1 VIDGRV
7 VERGMPASATRAVRS
22 IVLTV
27 LATLLES
34 GSAGAQVTSLSFTGS
49 LAMPTSVFAQSFVLS
64 APSALTI
71 QTWGFGGGVN
81 SAATAIPPGG
91 FASTVALFSGVGGTA
106 SIVASAGNPA
116 TSAVT
121 LTSFAPNGAAGTVT
135 IGNGAG
141 SVVTGD
147 SRLVLGA
154 LPAGAYTLVLTNAGY
169 TPYAVNPGPPNS
181 LIQDGFG
188 DLTGG
193 VFQTCNITAD
203 GTTTCVTPSAN
214 FAVDVVAPSPVLLSD
229 SDSDGVPD
237 VSDNCPTVANA
248 SQTDTD
254 GDGVGDA
261 CDNCVSIANARVT
274 PDAASYLVSNPWA
287 TLTGGQRDDDHDG
300 YGNKCDAK
308 FPGTAGAIVGA
319 ADLGQF
325 RASNGKPRTGD
336 TCGTSG
342 TEPCAIF
349 DLDETGAVIN
359 SGDLGVF
366 RSLNGKAPGPKCAS
380 CPLTCQAGTAGSC
393 N

>member
-1 VIDGRV
+1 
-7 VERGMPASATRAVRS
+7 MPSSATKTVRS
-22 IVLTV
+22 IVFAI
-27 LATLLES
+27 LATLVAS
-34 GSAGAQVTSLSFTGS
+34 RSAGAQVTSLSFAGS
-49 LAMPTSVFAQSFVLS
+49 LATPTSVFAQSFVLS

-71 QTWGFGGGVN
+71 QTWGFGGGTN
-81 SAATAIPPGG
+81 SAGTAIAAGG
-91 FASTVALFSGVGGTA
+91 FAPTVCLFSGFGGTA
-106 SIVASAGNPA
+106 SIVESAGNPA

-135 IGNGAG
+135 IGSG
-141 SVVTGD
+141 SGSIVTGD
-147 SRLVLGA
+147 SRLVLGV
-154 LPAGAYTLVLTNAGY
+154 LPAGVYTLVLTNAGY

-181 LIQDGFG
+181 LIQDDFG

-193 VFQTCNITAD
+193 VFQTCNTTAD
-203 GTTTCVTPSAN
+203 GTTTCVTPTAN

-261 CDNCVSIANARVT
+261 CDNCVNVANPLV
-274 PDAASYLVSNPWA
+274 AANYLALNPWA

-300 YGNKCDAK
+300 FGNKCDAK
-308 FPGTAGAIVGA
+308 FPGTAGAAVGNP
-319 ADLGQF
+319 DLAQF
-325 RASNGKPRTGD
+325 RASFGKSRTGD

-342 TEPCAIF
+342 TLPCAIF
-349 DLDETGAVIN
+349 DLDEGPAAAIGN
-359 SGDLGVF
+359 PDLAVF
-366 RSLNGKAPGPKCAS
+366 RTLFGKTPGPKCPT